1 MSHEHLSP
9 SQFRAEM
16 DVFVGPLDLLLHL
29 VQQKEVDITEVALAE
44 TTDRYLAAVKTM
56 DAFDINVA
64 GEFLV
69 IAATLIE
76 LKSRGLLPTP
86 PVLDEEDD
94 PGAELVRRLLEYK
107 EFKQAAGH
115 LGERAEQRADRWA
128 RPHQRIEADADEEP
142 DPAALIEDLATW
154 DLMVAFSRVLEQTS
168 VGPTT
173 RVLHSDIPVSAY
185 IEEVTAHLRNSRHTV
200 TFLDFFAEEYTRPRI
215 IGVFL
220 ALLELIRLRTITVS
234 ADSSKGGSLAIHLCG
249 PRADEEEA

>member
-1 MSHEHLSP
+1 MANEHISP

-16 DVFVGPLDLLLHL
+16 DVFVGPMDLLLHL

-56 DAFDINVA
+56 DVFDINVA

-69 IAATLIE
+69 VAATLIE
-76 LKSRGLLPTP
+76 LKSRCLLPSP
-86 PVLDEEDD
+86 PATDEDEDD

-115 LGERAEQRADRWA
+115 LGERADERADRWA
-128 RPHQRIEADADEEP
+128 RPRQHIEADPDDQQ

-154 DLMVAFSRVLEQTS
+154 DLMVAFARVLEQTT
-168 VGPTT
+168 VQTT
-173 RVLHSDIPVSAY
+173 GRVLRSDIPVSVY
-185 IEEVTAHLRNSRHTV
+185 IEEVTAHLRNSDRPV
-200 TFLDFFAEEYTRPRI
+200 TFLDFFAEERTRPRI

-220 ALLELIRLRTITVS
+220 ALLELVRRRAINVS
-234 ADSSKGGSLAIHLCG
+234 VDDSGELAIHLCG
-249 PRADEEEA
+249 PRAEEA